1 MNLIMTIHGIKG
13 ISHGIIELPIENGV
27 YAVIGNNGT
36 GKSTIMACL
45 SQLIFD
51 NNLKW
56 SLKEKDYGNDSYVD
70 FFYDGKKNHWARV
83 SGHWQLSSE
92 TVSSDYLTRTAKSY
106 SSGQIHFNGFYEGS
120 LFYGS
125 RFNDSRKVDQLLYNG
140 SIKDTDIVDADPFII
155 EYMGNILHNKSD
167 YYSEIKKIRNK
178 YIAEKLQLKNTPY
191 FQKTPYSLISQY
203 RMSSGECLLISL
215 LHFIYNAIV
224 RRSLPRDE
232 PILLLIDEIE
242 LALHP
247 VAITNLFIMLQNLVT
262 EYGNLTV
269 ILTSHSPEVI
279 RRIEPNNMYK
289 LERVTEYDNSFNI
302 VNPCYPSYAIR
313 DVYINDGPD
322 FLLLVEDLLAKI
334 IVKKAIDKLNLDAS
348 RLISV
353 VPVGGWQNVLK
364 LQIELLSNN
373 ILGIGKKVFSVLDGD
388 VQGAVADQFKTVKK
402 LFLPIN
408 SVEKYLAN
416 ILVQRPV
423 LSLKKEINDK
433 FFQIESLESLIDEY
447 RKNEDKNRKALDKY
461 KDDTDGKR
469 LYNHLLK
476 NLKSHR
482 ISEEVFIAELYEIII
497 KYVDFSDFYANL
509 ERELT

>member
-1 MNLIMTIHGIKG
+1 
-13 ISHGIIELPIENGV
+13 
-27 YAVIGNNGT
+27 
-36 GKSTIMACL
+36 
-45 SQLIFD
+45 
-51 NNLKW
+51 
-56 SLKEKDYGNDSYVD
+56 
-70 FFYDGKKNHWARV
+70 
-83 SGHWQLSSE
+83 
-92 TVSSDYLTRTAKSY
+92 
-106 SSGQIHFNGFYEGS
+106 
-120 LFYGS
+120 
-125 RFNDSRKVDQLLYNG
+125 
-140 SIKDTDIVDADPFII
+140 
-155 EYMGNILHNKSD
+155 
-167 YYSEIKKIRNK
+167 
-178 YIAEKLQLKNTPY
+178 
-191 FQKTPYSLISQY
+191 
-203 RMSSGECLLISL
+203 
-215 LHFIYNAIV
+215 
-224 RRSLPRDE
+224 
-232 PILLLIDEIE
+232 
-242 LALHP
+242 
-247 VAITNLFIMLQNLVT
+247 
-262 EYGNLTV
+262 
-269 ILTSHSPEVI
+269 
-279 RRIEPNNMYK
+279 MYK
-289 LERVTEYDNSFNI
+289 LERVTGYDNSFNI

-313 DVYINDGPD
+313 DVYVNDGPD

-364 LQIELLSNN
+364 FQMELLTNN

-423 LSLKKEINDK
+423 LSLRKEINDK

-461 KDDTDGKR
+461 KDDADGKR

-497 KYVDFSDFYANL
+497 KYVDFSAFYTNL
-509 ERELT
+509 EKELT